1 MELLIIICVGAY
13 FWHKTALK
21 IKSQFDLLFFH
32 LLALS
37 AYVMLFALAFARFAK
52 YM

>member
-1 MELLIIICVGAY
+1 MELLITICIGAY

-21 IKSQFDLLFFH
+21 IKSRFDLLVFH
-32 LLALS
+32 LLALF

-52 YM
+52 YI

>member
-1 MELLIIICVGAY
+1 MELLITICIIAF

-21 IKSQFDLLFFH
+21 IKNRFDLYFFH
-32 LLALS
+32 LMALS

-52 YM
+52 YL